1 MNTLKMVVIAIR
13 VTMYSKETLGS
24 SFEMIHMQN
33 TGKIIKRD
41 LKQR

>member
-1 MNTLKMVVIAIR
+1 MNTLKMVLIAIR
-13 VTMYSKETLGS
+13 VTMYSKETL
-24 SFEMIHMQN
+24 FEMIHMQN